1 MKAYPLPKDSD
12 LILKFQ
18 KVKHVIF
25 GENAVSLI
33 GQITYLQIVQLIK
46 RHLLEL

>member
-1 MKAYPLPKDSD
+1 MKAYPLPKGSD

-18 KVKHVIF
+18 KVKLVIF

-33 GQITYLQIVQLIK
+33 NWANNLFTNCSIN
-46 RHLLEL
+46 